1 MIGAQDEGTT
11 IPEAVAMEAATV
23 ETEATE
29 SAGEVATATAP
40 PPESGTTVAP
50 AVSAEERAEPHPR

>member
-29 SAGEVATATAP
+29 SVGEVATATAP
-40 PPESGTTVAP
+40 PRVGYYGSPRGECG
-50 AVSAEERAEPHPR
+50 RAS